1 MAYTAHM
8 RRLLSILVLCL
19 LVVPGV
25 RSSEFEVVL
34 KNGQSIMGQ
43 DLQRAGGSYL
53 ISLDTGEILTVP
65 AELVE
70 EVRLSGQRTPDPPP
84 NPPGLLY
91 PEPQVLAGDA
101 GALEKN
107 PGMVQAEPQVLAGS
121 SSPEA
126 VRPVTPSEATAVFGE
141 PARFQKGIS
150 DPQWHPETD
159 WNMDPETQNNFAPS
173 TWSKSVVDS
182 DWEPESAFD
191 YEDVL
196 APSESTFQA
205 GMGDPTW
212 HPTDG
217 FAK

>member
-1 MAYTAHM
+1 MTYTQAV
-8 RRLLSILVLCL
+8 RRLVTILVLCL
-19 LVVPGV
+19 LIVPGA
-25 RSSEFEVVL
+25 RSGEFEVVL

-53 ISLDTGEILTVP
+53 IYLDTGEVLTVP

-70 EVRLSGQRTPDPPP
+70 AVRLSGQRTPDP
-84 NPPGLLY
+84 NPPGLLH

-101 GALEKN
+101 GALAKN
-107 PGMVQAEPQVLAGS
+107 PGIVEAEPQVLKGS

-141 PARFQKGIS
+141 PARFQQGIF
-150 DPQWHPETD
+150 DPQWHPTTD
-159 WNMDPETQNNFAPS
+159 WNMDPVSQNNFAPS
-173 TWSKSVVDS
+173 TWAENVIDPE
-182 DWEPESAFD
+182 WEPESAFD
-191 YEDVL
+191 YEDVM
-196 APSESTFQA
+196 AASESTFQA
-205 GMGDPTW
+205 GVSDPTW